1 MKIKNRALSPE
12 EVAHE
17 YNKGANKQS
26 KFSIFDWIKKD
37 DEWIHVG
44 FTSDG
49 INIKTYVN
57 GELVKTSNVC

>member
-1 MKIKNRALSPE
+1 MKKKNKVLSPE

-17 YNKGANKQS
+17 YNKGMNKKS
-26 KFSIFDWIKKD
+26 ELSIFDWIKKD
-37 DEWIHVG
+37 GEWIHVG

-57 GELVKTSNVC
+57 GKLVNTSNV